1 MPRAQRSKC
10 SIQRP
15 ASRVQ
20 RPTLASTVQEFWYA
34 QYPKGVLYPSW
45 KTSFFEQWERE
56 KLKDILLVM
65 TLIKTHKK
73 KMCAI
78 LYLIR
83 IKATFT
89 VTVYHFFFL
98 RVWHFTLLIWFI
110 NILFFQRNFFLVT
123 ASVFSIRCT
132 LFCIDTRFGW
142 FFLGSIIWKTIW
154 KTHINTKGVNGLRLL
169 WIFKKVK
176 TI

>member
-1 MPRAQRSKC
+1 
-10 SIQRP
+10 
-15 ASRVQ
+15 
-20 RPTLASTVQEFWYA
+20 
-34 QYPKGVLYPSW
+34 
-45 KTSFFEQWERE
+45 
-56 KLKDILLVM
+56 
-65 TLIKTHKK
+65 
-73 KMCAI
+73 MCAI

-123 ASVFSIRCT
+123 ASVFSIRRT

-169 WIFKKVK
+169 
-176 TI
+176 